1 MLFGAGFNS
10 LRVIL
15 FIDLMVCV
23 MLHIGHTYSSG
34 SVADIRVSK
43 QNFDDA
49 FKKVRPSVS
58 KKVRKYEQY
67 SSCCASFKTLIDL
80 LAVEKLGYL
89 QSIDLTC
96 ELLQVQVM
104 LLL

>member
-1 MLFGAGFNS
+1 
-10 LRVIL
+10 
-15 FIDLMVCV
+15 MVCV
-23 MLHIGHTYSSG
+23 LLHIGHTFSSG

-80 LAVEKLGYL
+80 LTVELDSWSNLWAFTGTSDVATVIPTL
-89 QSIDLTC
+89 HFHPLS
-96 ELLQVQVM
+96 
-104 LLL
+104 